1 MLPLLKNLKLI
12 TSSKQHNYFYLI
24 QLFITITAIFE
35 VISIFSILPFIT
47 YIMGTNTIES
57 EKYFKIYEF
66 FLGDI
71 STYNIVYVS
80 GIVAIVIFIIS
91 SILAV
96 VTNTVTIYFSNK
108 IAATISNDLYKKYL
122 NKEWLFY
129 LMNPG
134 SKLISRIANDAS
146 KINRI
151 IIGLF
156 TINSNLIKSFFI
168 IAGIFIYSWKI
179 ASVLTIIFTST
190 YIFLY
195 IFLKSKLYTDGEKL
209 SDDQKNLQKRMIES
223 FGVIKEIIIS
233 NNQNVFL
240 SYFAKDRNKISN
252 RESFILSASFIPRF
266 MIETLGISFT
276 LMLIIYYYT
285 IHGGINEAI
294 ITLSIFAFASLKL
307 SPNFQQIFFSLA
319 EIKGYSASFFR
330 VKDDL
335 LNNSYEKEFK
345 NNDTK
350 EIDIKNY
357 SIINLKNIEF
367 SYPNSEK
374 QSLEIENL
382 DIPLKSR
389 IGIAGASGSGK
400 TTLINI
406 LTGLIK
412 PQKGQIKIDSENISL
427 GANINFQNKIGIVPQ
442 NVFLFEDT
450 LLKNISINNN
460 KNTSRE
466 KIFEILKICD
476 LYNFVMSLDKNIES
490 QIGEKGI
497 NFSGGQQQKLGI
509 ARCLYSNKDILV
521 FDEATNSIDSVS
533 ERKII
538 NNIINYD
545 KDKTIILISHNYSI
559 FKEFDLI
566 IYFEEG
572 KLIDVGKYDY
582 LINKNQ
588 NFRKLA
594 NLKTKDEIS

>member
-80 GIVAIVIFIIS
+80 GIVAIIIFIIS